1 MSAQVTPAKRPHEQS
16 LTEVIGKRKW
26 QKSSALGSDNAP
38 FLGSSSSKIVRL
50 LCPASKIGGI
60 IGKGGSTISQIRQ
73 ETGAKVRVEETV
85 PGCDERVIIIVGSDK
100 DDEVVAQQVKPE
112 VKETKSSEPGEN
124 PEHAETDEKQAGTV
138 DDSRSEKEKATSS
151 IQKALL
157 VVFDKMVDGLS
168 ETNEGDDENSK
179 QSSSVVRLLVFSG
192 QVGCLLGK
200 AGSVIKQMSS
210 ESGAQIRILPKDK
223 LPACASSSDELVQI
237 SGRLDAIRKAL
248 QSVSQ
253 QLLENYPRNQE
264 SFAANVIG
272 PSSHSFG
279 PPPRQDRFPPSNRP
293 LHGHGAPYSSVFHD
307 GEANIP
313 GRMNFPPE
321 VLSFRLL
328 CNEEKVGGVIGKGG
342 SIVKALQHETGCEIK
357 VLDGGAGSEEDR
369 IIIVSGPAYPDDGI
383 SAPQDAVLRVQ
394 SRIFRAAP
402 ENKDQTMTAKLL
414 VSSHQIGCLL
424 GKGGSV
430 IAEMRKSTGA
440 YIRILGKDQVPK
452 NASEN
457 EEVVQVT
464 GEFEVVQE
472 ALLQITSRLRN
483 HFFRDVFP
491 PLGHPPNPAY
501 LEQMPPPFP
510 SYMGMREFSP
520 SGTFSHRGPSFNKF
534 DGPGGLPPVG
544 GFHPHDDHP
553 PFAHD
558 FPRPGISPH
567 MSERMS
573 SAAPWG
579 PQGPI
584 EGPGSMGFPDYSG
597 APQRRLGGFGG
608 GNQPAIITST
618 TVEVVVPRFVVPA
631 IYGEDG
637 GCLRQIREISDA
649 KITITDPKPGA
660 TETVIIISGTP
671 EQTNAAQSLIQAF
684 VMSETEAS

>member
-1 MSAQVTPAKRPHEQS
+1 MSAQVTPAKRPHDS
-16 LTEVIGKRKW
+16 SVAEVSGKRKW

-60 IGKGGSTISQIRQ
+60 IGKGGGTISQIRQ

-100 DDEVVAQQVKPE
+100 DDEVVAQQVKAE
-112 VKETKSSEPGEN
+112 VKEKKSSEPGEN
-124 PEHAETDEKQAGTV
+124 PEHLETDEKQAGMV
-138 DDSRSEKEKATSS
+138 DDPRSEKEKATSS

-223 LPACASSSDELVQI
+223 LPACASSSDELVQ
-237 SGRLDAIRKAL
+237 
-248 QSVSQ
+248 
-253 QLLENYPRNQE
+253 
-264 SFAANVIG
+264 
-272 PSSHSFG
+272 
-279 PPPRQDRFPPSNRP
+279 
-293 LHGHGAPYSSVFHD
+293 
-307 GEANIP
+307 
-313 GRMNFPPE
+313 
-321 VLSFRLL
+321 
-328 CNEEKVGGVIGKGG
+328 
-342 SIVKALQHETGCEIK
+342 
-357 VLDGGAGSEEDR
+357 
-369 IIIVSGPAYPDDGI
+369 
-383 SAPQDAVLRVQ
+383 
-394 SRIFRAAP
+394 
-402 ENKDQTMTAKLL
+402 
-414 VSSHQIGCLL
+414 
-424 GKGGSV
+424 
-430 IAEMRKSTGA
+430 
-440 YIRILGKDQVPK
+440 
-452 NASEN
+452 
-457 EEVVQVT
+457 VT

-501 LEQMPPPFP
+501 LEQMPPFP

-520 SGTFSHRGPSFNKF
+520 SRTFSHRGPPFNKF
-534 DGPGGLPPVG
+534 DGPGGLPPGG

-558 FPRPGISPH
+558 FPRPGIPPH

-579 PQGPI
+579 PQ
-584 EGPGSMGFPDYSG
+584 
-597 APQRRLGGFGG
+597 
-608 GNQPAIITST
+608 
-618 TVEVVVPRFVVPA
+618 
-631 IYGEDG
+631 
-637 GCLRQIREISDA
+637 ISDA

-684 VMSETEAS
+684 VISETEAP

>member
-1 MSAQVTPAKRPHEQS
+1 MSAQVTPAKRPHDPSVAEQ
-16 LTEVIGKRKW
+16 
-26 QKSSALGSDNAP
+26 
-38 FLGSSSSKIVRL
+38 IVRL

-100 DDEVVAQQVKPE
+100 DDEVVAQQVKAE
-112 VKETKSSEPGEN
+112 VKEKKSSEPGEN
-124 PEHAETDEKQAGTV
+124 PEHLATDEKQAGMV
-138 DDSRSEKEKATSS
+138 DDPRSEKEKATSS

-168 ETNEGDDENSK
+168 ETSEEDDENSK

-253 QLLENYPRNQE
+253 QLLEHYPRNQE
-264 SFAANVIG
+264 SFAANIIA

-293 LHGHGAPYSSVFHD
+293 FHGHGAPYPSVFHD
-307 GEANIP
+307 GDANIP
-313 GRMNFPPE
+313 GRMNYPPE

-357 VLDGGAGSEEDR
+357 VLDGGASSEEDR
-369 IIIVSGPAYPDDGI
+369 IIIISGPAYPEDGM

-402 ENKDQTMTAKLL
+402 ENKDKTMTAKLL

-501 LEQMPPPFP
+501 LEQMPPFP

-520 SGTFSHRGPSFNKF
+520 SRTFSHRGPPFNKF
-534 DGPGGLPPVG
+534 DGPGGLPPGG

-558 FPRPGISPH
+558 FPRPGIPPH

-608 GNQPAIITST
+608 GSQPAIITST

-684 VMSETEAS
+684 VISETEAP